1 MKTPSRAA
9 AGLDR
14 ASLDALAGLGA
25 RIRAARTNLGWTRD
39 ALADRILC
47 SRSTLQRMEQ
57 GDPRVAI
64 GVVIAAGEAVG
75 VAVIAEPEAAT
86 ITPIGPPAHRP
97 RTDSEQWV
105 DWPPP
110 KLGCISPVRAPT
122 LACAPHRHAPIN

>member
-47 SRSTLQRMEQ
+47 SRATLQRMEQ
-57 GDPRVAI
+57 GAPRVAI
-64 GVVIAAGEAVG
+64 RVVIAAGESVC
-75 VAVIAEPEAAT
+75 VAVIAEPDAAT
-86 ITPIGPPAHRP
+86 IPPIRHPRPRRPRESNTRFESPRHTTRRPPAVH
-97 RTDSEQWV
+97 
-105 DWPPP
+105 
-110 KLGCISPVRAPT
+110 
-122 LACAPHRHAPIN
+122 

>member
-47 SRSTLQRMEQ
+47 RRATLQRLEQ
-57 GDPRVAI
+57 GDPRVAT
-64 GVVIAAGEAVG
+64 GVVIADGAAVG
-75 VAVIAEPEAAT
+75 VAAVAETDAAT
-86 ITPIGPPAHRP
+86 QNG
-97 RTDSEQWV
+97 
-105 DWPPP
+105 
-110 KLGCISPVRAPT
+110 RASWRGGGGHD
-122 LACAPHRHAPIN
+122 ASVSGSADK

>member
-47 SRSTLQRMEQ
+47 SRATLQRMEQ

-75 VAVIAEPEAAT
+75 VAVIAEPDAPT
-86 ITPIGPPAHRP
+86 ITPIRPP
-97 RTDSEQWV
+97 
-105 DWPPP
+105 
-110 KLGCISPVRAPT
+110 RARRRR
-122 LACAPHRHAPIN
+122 ARDKGFE